1 MNRGVN
7 LFNWRVGVV
16 VVAYSGKEKTLSEC
30 RLVNVVEAD
39 GEEAA
44 RPTFAGRGTRDGMES
59 RHEGDHNMILH
70 RRHFLLTP
78 SLYHRASGRYV
89 SKHPAQIMARATNVT
104 VNTTLTRE
112 RPQWDPQGRQV
123 NTNDEMYLICLA
135 LPVHVFSHI
144 LE

>member
-1 MNRGVN
+1 M
-7 LFNWRVGVV
+7 
-16 VVAYSGKEKTLSEC
+16 KKQ
-30 RLVNVVEAD
+30 
-39 GEEAA
+39 A
-44 RPTFAGRGTRDGMES
+44 RPTFAGRGTRDGTES

-89 SKHPAQIMARATNVT
+89 LKHPAQIMARATNVT

-112 RPQWDPQGRQV
+112 RPQWDPQGRKI

-144 LE
+144 ESIDGQARSTLGRNALIPTSLWMIPPFKRHS